1 VDTYIVRIYRR
12 EGSGRERLVGLV
24 KKVGVEG
31 ERRFATLRGLG
42 KLLAAPESAAP
53 ESAAPESRGAR
64 RRRQP
69 SAARCDTS

>member
-12 EGSGRERLVGLV
+12 AGSGRERLVGLV

-31 ERRFATLRGLG
+31 ERRFADLRGLG
-42 KLLAAPESAAP
+42 KLLALPEN
-53 ESAAPESRGAR
+53 RGTR

-69 SAARCDTS
+69 DGSRRDTS